1 LQAEKDVATAKQ
13 LELEAERRS
22 LQSELA
28 QARVAIESAKAEA
41 AAAKLAGAKPQKKSS
56 MCLLQ

>member
-1 LQAEKDVATAKQ
+1 
-13 LELEAERRS
+13 